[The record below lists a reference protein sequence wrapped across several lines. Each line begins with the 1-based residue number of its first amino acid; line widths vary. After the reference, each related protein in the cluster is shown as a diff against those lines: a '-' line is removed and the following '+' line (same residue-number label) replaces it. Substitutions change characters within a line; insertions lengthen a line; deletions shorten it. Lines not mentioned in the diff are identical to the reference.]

1 MQAVR
6 GNHTMSKI
14 KIAFATAILL
24 ASFSLNACTPTILQ
38 EAAQSAFEDRITE
51 NQITDLKIASY
62 LLKQLIE
69 TDKNL
74 ALDIGIDVWEQRLLL
89 TGGLDNT
96 ETINK
101 VLSLASADSRVKTL
115 YNEIRLV
122 STSERDQRRQQAE
135 SRDSAESGGVQQTVN
150 DYWLET
156 KVKGQLLTAKDVHS
170 VNYRWRSVINTIY
183 IIGRARSQEELDTVL
198 AIIRDTKGVKNVKSF
213 IEIKP
218 VS

>member
-1 MQAVR
+1 
-6 GNHTMSKI
+6 MSKI
-14 KIAFATAILL
+14 KIAFAASILM
-24 ASFSLNACTPTILQ
+24 AGFSLSACTPTIIQ

-51 NQITDLKIASY
+51 DQITDLKIASF
-62 LLKQLIE
+62 LLKQLID

-101 VLSLASADSRVKTL
+101 VLGIASADSRVKTL

-122 STSERDQRRQQAE
+122 STNERDQRRQQAE

-156 KVKGQLLTAKDVHS
+156 KVKGQLLATKDVRS

-183 IIGRARSQEELDTVL
+183 IIGRARTQEELDTVL
-198 AIIRDTKGVKNVKSF
+198 TIIRNTKGVKNVKSF

>member
-1 MQAVR
+1 MR
-6 GNHTMSKI
+6 KI
-14 KIAFATAILL
+14 KIAFAASFLL
-24 ASFSLNACTPTILQ
+24 AGFSLSACTPTVLQ
-38 EAAQSAFEDRITE
+38 DAAQSAFEDRITE
-51 NQITDLKIASY
+51 DQITDLKIASY
-62 LLKQLIE
+62 LLKQLIQ

-101 VLSLASADSRVKTL
+101 VLGLASADSRVKTL

-135 SRDSAESGGVQQTVN
+135 SRDGAQSGGVQQTVN

-156 KVKGQLLTAKDVHS
+156 KVKGQLLAAKGVRS

-183 IIGRARSQEELDTVL
+183 IIGRAGSQEELDTVL
-198 AIIRDTKGVKNVKSF
+198 SIIRDTKGVKNVKSF
-213 IEIKP
+213 VEIKP

>member
-1 MQAVR
+1 
-6 GNHTMSKI
+6 MSKTKSI
-14 KIAFATAILL
+14 FAVTILL
-24 ASFSLNACTPTILQ
+24 ASFSLGACTPTILS

-51 NQITDLKIASY
+51 DQITDLKIASY

-74 ALDIGIDVWEQRLLL
+74 ALDVAIDVWEQRMLL
-89 TGGLDNT
+89 TGGLDNS
-96 ETINK
+96 EAINQ
-101 VLSLASADSRVKTL
+101 VLALASADSRVKTL

-122 STSERDQRRQQAE
+122 STSERDQRRSQAE
-135 SRDSAESGGVQQTVN
+135 NRDSAESGGVQQTVN

-156 KVKGQLLTAKDVHS
+156 KIKGQLLTAKDVRS

-183 IIGRARSQEELDTVL
+183 IIGRARSQSELDVVL
-198 AIIRDTKGVKNVKSF
+198 AIITETKGVRNVKSF
-213 IEIKP
+213 VEIKP